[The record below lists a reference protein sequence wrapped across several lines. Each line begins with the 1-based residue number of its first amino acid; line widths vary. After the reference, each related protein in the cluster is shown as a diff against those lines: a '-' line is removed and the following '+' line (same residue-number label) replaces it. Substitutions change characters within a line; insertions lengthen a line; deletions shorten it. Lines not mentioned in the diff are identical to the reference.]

1 MSARE
6 FAPVHDSGTPMSP
19 TPYEQSIGPRST
31 SAARAFLSTL
41 PKGLGTSAA
50 RAFQSTLPEV
60 FDDELDE
67 GYVDRS
73 WGDGSGPPLYLPAPE
88 RIDTALGDLLDARVG
103 EWGTECGF
111 DKQGSEELRDNGFG
125 RLAMLA
131 HPDSDDPDQLM
142 IAAWL
147 NAAWWAA
154 DDRYADDTDKGAL
167 PEKLPPRLMVAM
179 MALDP
184 LAPVGEFDP
193 PLAERIRSEPVLAAL
208 QSGVRYLAERGTPA
222 QVQRACYASFAM
234 FVSWTAYAAWRHT
247 ENYPPAWEYLAA
259 RQHDSFFTSMT
270 LVDPVGGYELPANVF
285 YDPDVRR
292 LANQAGLASVVL
304 NDLVSVTKD
313 AADAKPLPNMVLQIA
328 ADRHCSLSDATEITV
343 ELHNQLVR
351 DFRDGHRRMREVPL
365 PELQRFLN
373 GVRAWMGGGAE
384 WHITAPRYR

>member
-247 ENYPPAWEYLAA
+247 ENYPQHGSTWPPA
-259 RQHDSFFTSMT
+259 STT
-270 LVDPVGGYELPANVF
+270 
-285 YDPDVRR
+285 
-292 LANQAGLASVVL
+292 AS
-304 NDLVSVTKD
+304 S
-313 AADAKPLPNMVLQIA
+313 PP
-328 ADRHCSLSDATEITV
+328 
-343 ELHNQLVR
+343 
-351 DFRDGHRRMREVPL
+351 
-365 PELQRFLN
+365 
-373 GVRAWMGGGAE
+373 
-384 WHITAPRYR
+384 